1 MDYHKIDR
9 YIRSL
14 VENEEIS
21 GGSLLIRKG
30 DEIAYQNLWG
40 WADVAKTRKLE
51 ERHIFRMMSMTKP
64 VTAVGILKLMEQGK
78 LSIDDPLHKF
88 IPEFQNMQVVQDDR
102 YAWHQG
108 MNMLSLLPKLLFFN
122 PQKVR
127 TVPANRD
134 ITLRDMLSH
143 SSGLSQGI
151 YGLLCM
157 KKDKQPRESL
167 QQQAEVYASRPLD
180 FQPGTGTG
188 YSPLAGFDMLGLVIE
203 RASGMDAASFFRKEI
218 FEPLDMLDSAFRLAK
233 EQQPRLVDASKR
245 KGKKLINVTDTKD
258 DMDGMLHRGAGYIAG
273 CGGLYSTLHNY
284 DHFAQML
291 LQKGSFR
298 GVQFLHPET
307 VELMQTEAPAKHMEP
322 EKGQVWGLGVRIRQ
336 NDGICTPGTY
346 GWSGAFGTHFFVSPR
361 DDLSVT
367 WMTNRTDIGG
377 SGSYVSKRL
386 EELIFEEVHRG

>member
-1 MDYHKIDR
+1 MDYQKIDR
-9 YIRSL
+9 YIQSL

-21 GGSLLIRKG
+21 GGSLLIRQ
-30 DEIAYQNLWG
+30 EEQIVYQNLWG

-51 ERHIFRMMSMTKP
+51 DHHIFRMMSMTKP

-88 IPEFQNMQVVQDDR
+88 IPEFQNMRVVKAKGIR
-102 YAWHQG
+102 V
-108 MNMLSLLPKLLFFN
+108 LSLLPQLVSFHPETVK
-122 PQKVR
+122 
-127 TVPANRD
+127 TVPADRD
-134 ITLRDMLSH
+134 ITIRDLLSH
-143 SSGLSQGI
+143 SSGLSQGLL
-151 YGLLCM
+151 GLIGM
-157 KKDKQPRESL
+157 VKDKGIRESL

-218 FEPLDMLDSAFRLAK
+218 FEPLDMPNSTFWLTK
-233 EQQPRLVDASKR
+233 EQEPRLVDACKR
-245 KGKKLINVTDTKD
+245 KGKKLFNVTATGD
-258 DMDGMLHRGAGYIAG
+258 DMDGMLHRGEGYIAG
-273 CGGLYSTLHNY
+273 CGGLYSTLHDY
-284 DHFAQML
+284 DHFALML

-298 GVQFLHPET
+298 GVQFLRPET

-336 NDGICTPGTY
+336 NDGVCTPGTY
-346 GWSGAFGTHFFVSPR
+346 GWSGAFGTHFFISPK
-361 DDLSVT
+361 DNLSVL

-377 SGSYVSKRL
+377 SGSYVSKEL
-386 EELIFEEVHRG
+386 EKMVFSDFGGRNP